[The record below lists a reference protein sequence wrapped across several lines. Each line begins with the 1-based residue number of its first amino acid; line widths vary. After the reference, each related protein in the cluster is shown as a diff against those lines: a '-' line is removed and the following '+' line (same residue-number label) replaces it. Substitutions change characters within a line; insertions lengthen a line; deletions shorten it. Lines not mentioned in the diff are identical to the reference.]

1 MAHIPLSDKAITLNE
16 VNRLTTET
24 PISIQTNTDGYEDK
38 LNRIQQILKT
48 SAELQLVIAAY
59 YNELIINSNTD
70 HPQTIANF
78 NNKDFTWD
86 SVTITKAGTPG
97 TTFTLTKDGTF
108 NIETARPQLA
118 VSWRTQKDTIVR
130 ERQNILDANPTL
142 PALRDGGRPSFLSKS
157 KKKKKKTSI
166 KRR

>member
-1 MAHIPLSDKAITLNE
+1 MAHIPLSDKAITLDE
-16 VNRLTTET
+16 VNRLTAET

-38 LNRIQQILKT
+38 LRRIQQILKT

-70 HPQTIANF
+70 HPQTVANF
-78 NNKDFTWD
+78 NTKDFTWD

-108 NIETARPQLA
+108 NIETATPPLA
-118 VSWRTQKDTIVR
+118 ADWRTKKTRIET
-130 ERQNILDANPTL
+130 ERLGILTANPTR
-142 PALRDGGRPSFLSKS
+142 PALRDGGRAFSLKS

>member
-1 MAHIPLSDKAITLNE
+1 MAHIPLTDKAITLVE
-16 VNRLTTET
+16 VNQLTTQT

-38 LNRIQQILKT
+38 LTRIQQILKT

-59 YNELIINSNTD
+59 YNELIKNSNTD
-70 HPQTIANF
+70 HSQTVANF

-86 SVTITKAGTPG
+86 SVTITKAGTS
-97 TTFTLTKDGTF
+97 FILTKDRTF
-108 NIETARPQLA
+108 DIETATPALA
-118 VSWRTQKDTIVR
+118 VSWRAQKDTIAV
-130 ERQNILDANPTL
+130 ERQNIIDTNPTL
-142 PALRDGGRPSFLSKS
+142 PALRDGGRAFSLKS

>member
-1 MAHIPLSDKAITLNE
+1 MAHIPLSDKAITLDE
-16 VNRLTTET
+16 VNRLQAQT

-38 LNRIQQILKT
+38 LTKIQQILKT

-59 YNELIINSNTD
+59 YNELIINSNN
-70 HPQTIANF
+70 HPQTILNF
-78 NNKDFTWD
+78 NNKNFTWD

-97 TTFTLTKDGTF
+97 ATFTLTKDGTF
-108 NIETARPQLA
+108 NIETAIPQLA
-118 VSWRTQKDTIVR
+118 ISWRTQRDTIVR
-130 ERQNILDANPTL
+130 ERQNILDTNPTR
-142 PALRDGGRPSFLSKS
+142 PSLRDGGRPSFLSKY